1 MRNVE
6 RMRPV
11 TAMRTTDLKLKM
23 RDRLAEV
30 KEIRRK
36 TGYPRRACKNIVARK
51 YGFFNWDVMVMSI
64 TGDKK

>member
-1 MRNVE
+1 
-6 RMRPV
+6 
-11 TAMRTTDLKLKM
+11 MRTTDLKLKM

-51 YGFFNWDVMVMSI
+51 YGFFNWDVMVMSL
-64 TGDKK
+64 TGDRK